1 MKIFAVGGYDE
12 IGKNMTCIESEGEAL
27 ILDIGLHIENLMGQ
41 DYDVTSMTRKE
52 LRQLEVLPDDR
63 ILEGIKDKVVG
74 IVIGH
79 GHLDHIGAVTKIAHT
94 YDCPIFVTPFSAE
107 ILRGQCMEE
116 KNYKLERDIRVVKP
130 GETVRMG
137 RSFSVEFV
145 PAAHSIPDT
154 TISAIHTEEGTVI
167 YANDYK
173 FDHDVTL
180 GHETNTER
188 LAELGKAG
196 VKALIFD
203 TTRVERPG
211 HTGNEDEA
219 VQKIRNAMA
228 ECDPEGGIIATTF
241 ASHILR
247 HQNIILAAT
256 EMNRR
261 VIFLGR
267 SMEKYI
273 ACANRLGL
281 LDLMGSRVFGRKN
294 SMERAL
300 GKAEKKKFV
309 FIVTGN
315 QGEPNSVLDRI
326 SRGELPYDFSKRNDS
341 ILFCCEV
348 IPTETNRK
356 CRDELERRLSPLAKN
371 IFRDLHVSGHAAR
384 EDVRKMLTLTK
395 PEHVIPTH
403 GGRAR
408 LESAR
413 DLALEEGFPDGNIHL
428 LHDGEM
434 LEIK

>member
-12 IGKNMTCIESEGEAL
+12 IGKNMTCIESGDEAL

-63 ILEGIKDKVVG
+63 VLEGIKDKVAG

-94 YDCPIFVTPFSAE
+94 YDCPIFVTPFSAQ
-107 ILRGQCMEE
+107 ILRGQCLDE
-116 KNYKLERDIRVVKP
+116 KNYKIERDIRVIKP
-130 GETVRMG
+130 GATVKIG
-137 RSFSVEFV
+137 KGFSVEFI

-154 TISAIHTEEGTVI
+154 TISAIHTREGTVI

-173 FDHDVTL
+173 FDHDVVL

-188 LAELGKAG
+188 LAELGREG

-211 HTGNEDEA
+211 HTGNEGEA
-219 VQKIRNAMA
+219 VRKIREAMA
-228 ECDPEGGIIATTF
+228 ECDPAGGIIATTF

-247 HQNIILAAT
+247 HQNLINSAAALG
-256 EMNRR
+256 RR
-261 VIFLGR
+261 VVFLGR

-273 ACANRLGL
+273 SCANRLNL
-281 LDLMGSRVFGRKN
+281 LDLRGSRVFGRK
-294 SMERAL
+294 SGMERAL
-300 GKAEKKKFV
+300 MKADKKKFV
-309 FIVTGN
+309 FVVTGN

-326 SRGELPYDFSKRNDS
+326 SRAELPYDFSKGNDS

-348 IPTETNRK
+348 IPTETNHK
-356 CRDELERRLSPLAKN
+356 CREELEKRLDPLTKN

-384 EDVRKMLTLTK
+384 EDIRKMLALTR

-413 DLALEEGFPDGNIHL
+413 DLALEEGFHDSNIHL
-428 LHDGEM
+428 LHDGEE
-434 LEIK
+434 LEI